1 MTAIQVIWSVI
12 GAQWALML
20 IISGYFFKKQYDIE
34 QSVAKIDKDT
44 AVKLAAIETQLAGIH
59 TTLLEL
65 KNELR
70 EAYHNN

>member
-1 MTAIQVIWSVI
+1 MTAIHVIWSVI

-20 IISGYFFKKQYDIE
+20 IVSGYFFKKQYDIE

-70 EAYHNN
+70 ESHHNN

>member
-20 IISGYFFKKQYDIE
+20 IVSGYFFKKQYDIE

-44 AVKLAAIETQLAGIH
+44 AVKLAAIETQLVGIH